1 MLKIYD
7 IDPDGLRVIIN
18 WDSMRVGMSVFI
30 PCVNTDKALRQ
41 LKNVLA
47 LKEWQYET
55 RIVIEDSMLGVR
67 VWRTM

>member
-1 MLKIYD
+1 
-7 IDPDGLRVIIN
+7 
-18 WDSMRVGMSVFI
+18 MRVGMSVFI

-41 LKNVLA
+41 RKNVLA
-47 LKEWQYET
+47 LKKWQYET